1 MTAGGPGFRV
11 ARSRERRSVDGAER
25 TALTGVLLRIEAR
38 AENPQT
44 PDRDRPGLRAACRI
58 LQGLIRGDEEKP
70 LAPTGLNRVHLAVE
84 VDFGGTYYEPGEMA
98 GVCKD
103 WIESALEDRQDVRG
117 VTTQGVVRTR
127 ARGEEE

>member
-1 MTAGGPGFRV
+1 MNGE
-11 ARSRERRSVDGAER
+11 ERAV
-25 TALTGVLLRIEAR
+25 LTGALLRIEAR
-38 AENPQT
+38 AENPET
-44 PDRDRPGLRAACRI
+44 PDRDRPGLRASCRI
-58 LQGLIRGDEEKP
+58 LQSLIRGDEEKP

-84 VDFGGTYYEPGEMA
+84 VDFDGTYYEPGEMA

-103 WIESALEDRQDVRG
+103 WIGGALEDRQDVKG